1 MSSMFQIGDRV
12 RNGSLIGTIIEVRN
26 QPSSA
31 LGTVYLI
38 KYDIKSIKRLH
49 NRKLWSCGLGLKKI
63 ED

>member
-1 MSSMFQIGDRV
+1 MYKIGDRV
-12 RNGSLIGTIIEVRN
+12 KNGSLIGTIVEIRK
-26 QPSSA
+26 QPSST

-49 NRKLWSCGLGLKKI
+49 NRKLWSCGLGLEKL